1 MPPQTEA
8 PLPEGGETRRIDT
21 MRKFLV
27 VVDNTPESRLA
38 LRYAARRALKTK
50 GMVALLYVIE
60 PSDMP
65 QWLGMRQI
73 MREEAREEAEAILHD
88 LADDVHKIAGLIPE
102 LIIREG
108 VRKEELLSLID
119 EDPSI
124 RILVLGA
131 GTGSEG
137 PGPLVSA
144 LAGQLSGGLRV
155 PITLV
160 PGKLSPNEVDDIA

>member
-1 MPPQTEA
+1 MSEITPRPDQV
-8 PLPEGGETRRIDT
+8 
-21 MRKFLV
+21 RKFLV
-27 VVDNTPESRLA
+27 VVDDTPECRLA

-60 PSDMP
+60 PSDGP
-65 QWLGMRQI
+65 QWLGVQHI
-73 MREEAREEAEAILHD
+73 MRDEAFDEAESILHD
-88 LADDVHKIAGLIPE
+88 LAEDVQRIAGLTPE

-108 VRKEELLSLID
+108 IRREELLKLIE

-131 GTGSEG
+131 GAGGEG

-144 LAGQLSGGLRV
+144 LAGQMSGSLRV

-160 PGKLSPNEVDDIA
+160 PGKLSPAEVDELA

>member
-1 MPPQTEA
+1 MSEIATR
-8 PLPEGGETRRIDT
+8 PETT
-21 MRKFLV
+21 RKFLV
-27 VVDNTPESRLA
+27 VVDDTPECRLA

-50 GMVALLYVIE
+50 GQVALLYVIE
-60 PSDMP
+60 PMDGP
-65 QWLGMRQI
+65 QWLGVRHI
-73 MREEAREEAEAILHD
+73 MREEAREEAESILHD
-88 LADDVHKIAGLIPE
+88 LADEVQKIASLTPE

-108 VRKEELLSLID
+108 QRREELLRLIE
-119 EDPSI
+119 EDPSV

-144 LAGQLSGGLRV
+144 LAGQMSGSFRV

-160 PGKLSPNEVDDIA
+160 PGKLTPAEVDDLA

>member
-1 MPPQTEA
+1 MSEIVPRPDVT
-8 PLPEGGETRRIDT
+8 
-21 MRKFLV
+21 RKFLV
-27 VVDNTPESRLA
+27 VVDDTPECRLA

-50 GMVALLYVIE
+50 GMVALLFVIE

-65 QWLGMRQI
+65 QWLGVQQI
-73 MREEAREEAEAILHD
+73 MREEARDEAEALLHD
-88 LADDVHKIAGLIPE
+88 LAEEVQRLAGLTPE

-108 VRKEELLSLID
+108 IRREQLLKLIE

-131 GTGSEG
+131 GTGTEG

-144 LAGQLSGGLRV
+144 LAGQMSGNFRV

-160 PGKLSPNEVDDIA
+160 PGKLTTREVDELA

>member
-1 MPPQTEA
+1 MSEIA
-8 PLPEGGETRRIDT
+8 PRPETT
-21 MRKFLV
+21 RKFLV
-27 VVDNTPESRLA
+27 VVDDTPECRLA

-50 GMVALLYVIE
+50 GQVALLYVIE
-60 PSDMP
+60 PMDGP
-65 QWLGMRQI
+65 QWLGVQNI
-73 MREEAREEAEAILHD
+73 MREEARDEAESILHD
-88 LADDVHKIAGLIPE
+88 LADEVQKIAALTPE

-108 VRKEELLSLID
+108 QRREELLRLIE
-119 EDPSI
+119 EDPSV

-144 LAGQLSGGLRV
+144 LAGQMSGSFRV

-160 PGKLSPNEVDDIA
+160 PGKLTPAEVDDLA

>member
-1 MPPQTEA
+1 MPSHPDA
-8 PLPEGGETRRIDT
+8 PLPEGAEPRRSDT
-21 MRKFLV
+21 TRKFLV

-73 MREEAREEAEAILHD
+73 MRDEAREEAEAILHD
-88 LADDVHKIAGLIPE
+88 LAEDVHKIAGLIPE

-144 LAGQLSGGLRV
+144 LAGQMSGTLRV

-160 PGKLSPNEVDDIA
+160 PGKLSPGEVDDIA